1 MPKHSHLAGTLL
13 SIGAAVF
20 YTATHICLR
29 YVASDTEPAM
39 TCAIRGLVAAVALL
53 PWFIWRIRVGRWPLP
68 PLKLMLLLFCGF
80 AFVQLGGN
88 LCIQYAMA
96 GVGLAIAVPVVYG
109 TQLIA
114 SALFGRLLLGER
126 VPPLSLVA
134 IGVTTTSVMILSTGM
149 ESHAEVPL
157 EVEAEGISY
166 LLGFLA
172 ACMTGLA
179 YTAMALIMR
188 ATVSPRSD
196 RVEPVDP
203 LTIVFMNAVVGV
215 IIMTPLTMGKIGVE
229 GVLNIEP
236 DQLAAMV
243 GVGVCNLAALF
254 CYSSAMKFIK
264 VVHANVINAS
274 QIAGCYLSGVILFA
288 ETISVKLLLG
298 VVLTIF
304 GVLCVGLKPRR
315 KSGAH
320 AADR

>member
-1 MPKHSHLAGTLL
+1 MSKNYHLAGTLL

-20 YTATHICLR
+20 YTATHVCLR

-39 TCAIRGLVAAVALL
+39 TCAIRGLVAAVAVL
-53 PWFIWRIRVGRWPLP
+53 PWFIWRIKVGRWPLP
-68 PLKLMLLLFCGF
+68 PLRLMLLLICGF

-114 SALFGRLLLGER
+114 SAILGRLLLGER
-126 VPPLSLVA
+126 VPALSLLA
-134 IGVTTTSVMILSTGM
+134 IGITTTSVMILSTGM
-149 ESHAEVPL
+149 ESHAEVP
-157 EVEAEGISY
+157 VEIGSGGISY

-188 ATVSPRSD
+188 ATVSRKTEQSNPI
-196 RVEPVDP
+196 DP
-203 LTIVFMNAVVGV
+203 LTIVFVNAMVGV
-215 IIMTPLTMGKIGVE
+215 IIMTPLTVGKIGIE
-229 GVLNIEP
+229 GILNIEP
-236 DQLAAMV
+236 DQLMAMF
-243 GVGVCNLAALF
+243 GVGLCNLAALF

-274 QIAGCYLSGVILFA
+274 QIAGCYLAGVILFS
-288 ETISVKLLLG
+288 EIISIKLLFG
-298 VVLTIF
+298 VALTII
-304 GVLCVGLKPRR
+304 GVLFVGVKPRR
-315 KSGAH
+315 KTTLPKPTE
-320 AADR
+320 